1 MRNAGFPD
9 GSAGA
14 SSAQGI
20 SFRPI
25 RPKRDLEF
33 LSRVYKSTR
42 LEELALSGWTP
53 GEIDSFLQSQ
63 FETQHKYY
71 IQSWP
76 DAEYLVILL
85 GKLKV
90 GRLYKEERQD
100 EIRVI
105 DIAILPQHR
114 GKGIGSQ
121 IMRWIANQAESR
133 GKPVRIHVEKQ
144 NPAQRLYRRLGFK
157 RISGGDVYDLM
168 ELVSGAQAS
177 VASG

>member
-1 MRNAGFPD
+1 M
-9 GSAGA
+9 GA
-14 SSAQGI
+14 ASAQGV

-53 GEIDSFLQSQ
+53 EEIDAFLQSQ

-85 GKLKV
+85 GKLRI

-105 DIAILPQHR
+105 DIAILPMYR
-114 GKGIGSQ
+114 GRGIGTR
-121 IMRWIANQAESR
+121 IMLDIAKEAASR
-133 GKPVRIHVEKQ
+133 RKAVRIHVEKT
-144 NPAQRLYRRLGFK
+144 NPARRLYQRLGF
-157 RISGGDVYDLM
+157 RRVGGSDVYDLM
-168 ELVSGAQAS
+168 ECSS
-177 VASG
+177 